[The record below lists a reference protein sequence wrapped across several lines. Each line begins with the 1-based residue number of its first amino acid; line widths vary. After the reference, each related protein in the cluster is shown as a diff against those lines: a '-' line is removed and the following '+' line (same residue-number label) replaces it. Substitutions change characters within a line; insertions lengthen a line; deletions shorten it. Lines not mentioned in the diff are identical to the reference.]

1 MFVDHLGDCISQ
13 QNHILIERF
22 DLTLQFDSVDQVNR
36 NRYVLSTQG
45 VEKGV
50 LKQLAFIA
58 HDILR
63 VQRVDKDMTI
73 AQG

>member
-1 MFVDHLGDCISQ
+1 
-13 QNHILIERF
+13 
-22 DLTLQFDSVDQVNR
+22 
-36 NRYVLSTQG
+36 VLSTQG

-63 VQRVDKDMTI
+63 VQRVYKDMTI